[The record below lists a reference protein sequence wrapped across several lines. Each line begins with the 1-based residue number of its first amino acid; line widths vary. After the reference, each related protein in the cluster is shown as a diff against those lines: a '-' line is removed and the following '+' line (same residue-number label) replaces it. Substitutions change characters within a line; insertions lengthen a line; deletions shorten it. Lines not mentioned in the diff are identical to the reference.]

1 MENIIVTKT
10 APRVKTHP
18 QKLKGK
24 AVNSPQE
31 RRRTPRLDN
40 NIPLKIRSDDFDIV
54 TETKNLSSSG
64 AYCRIN
70 KYLEPMTKLKI
81 VLLLP
86 IRRHNRLTTK
96 KISCEGIIVRTES
109 VPGEQYFNVAIYFS
123 DIPQKDV
130 NCLNDYINSSLKQ
143 SV

>member
-1 MENIIVTKT
+1 M
-10 APRVKTHP
+10 
-18 QKLKGK
+18 
-24 AVNSPQE
+24 NSSQE

-40 NIPLKIRSDDFDIV
+40 NIPLKIRSADFDIV
-54 TETKNLSSSG
+54 TETQNLSSSG

-130 NCLNDYINSSLKQ
+130 NCLNDYINASLKQ
-143 SV
+143 IV